1 MQNSDVNP
9 HSNIGSFFIYVLL
22 SYLETLLYYKMCV
35 GTDLQMGI
43 RGEASLGGRRA
54 RKRAEVVCYS
64 VASCCGAKSLE
75 KATVLLSNE
84 EHFPGS

>member
-1 MQNSDVNP
+1 MQNSDANP
-9 HSNIGSFFIYVLL
+9 CSNIGSFFIYVLL

-43 RGEASLGGRRA
+43 RGEASIGGRRA
-54 RKRAEVVCYS
+54 RKGAEVVCYS
-64 VASCCGAKSLE
+64 VPSCGAKSLE